1 MARQRDR
8 RQWSLNLWITAC
20 RITATFLLALVVCSA
35 DAADAASSH
44 GGGGGRSPRITEQP
58 VDVVVRKH
66 EPVTLRCG
74 ADGDPPPR
82 IAWFH
87 DGRPVRNSATRMVL
101 PEGQLFFLQVQHSRR
116 EQDTGLYWCTATNA
130 LGTVRSR
137 NASVELAALR
147 DEFRQLPKSVHAAA
161 GDSATLECVPPRG
174 HPEPTVTWFKD
185 GVQVQ
190 PGTGRVRL
198 LAQGALLI
206 ADVRPSD
213 QGRYVCRAANMLGT
227 RDSPPALLSVHTK
240 PYFVRVPEDVTSL
253 AEESVE
259 FQCKVNGDPK
269 PTVTWRRQDGK
280 MPVGRAYVQEDKSL
294 HIKNVALADEGT
306 YICEAENIVGSV
318 SASATLTVHSRPTF
332 RLTPQ
337 NQKVGLNGVAKFDCL
352 ATGNP
357 PPSVFWTREGNQVLM
372 FPGKSHGRFS
382 VSNEGTLTISGVRK
396 EDRGYYVCS
405 ALSVVGSSMA
415 KGHLEVTAL
424 ADLPPPIIR
433 LGPAN
438 QTLPLHTAAQLPCEA
453 AGTPKPVVQ
462 WLYNAAPLRVED
474 RPRYT
479 LSESGTLQIQ
489 DLQMLDSGAYTCK
502 ASSESGETSWTGS
515 LSIESPHNP
524 NVNFHRS
531 PDPST
536 FPGPPSQPVPVNT
549 TETSITLAW
558 RRSEKVGASSL
569 KGYTIEYYSSDLQSG
584 WVLAAHRVLAEK
596 YTIQALRPDSR
607 YVFIVRAENSH
618 GLGVPSPVSEPIR
631 TLGMTPHFLPEF
643 NLDEARAKLSSCV
656 VSLQD
661 IRAVSSTAVKLN
673 WKIQGMRD
681 YVEGFYIRFRD
692 MSGGSQKYNMVT
704 VLNGGALSYVLND
717 LKKFTKYEF
726 FLVPFYRSVE
736 GPPSNSRNV
745 QTLEDV
751 PTAPPES
758 VEVQVLNGTTATIFW
773 SPPPPQ
779 HRNGRLRGYI
789 VYVDGNSSNIHL
801 NQSTNSTTN
810 SLTLN
815 NLKTGASYEARV
827 VAMTTVGGGPAS
839 SAVLFKMESP
849 SASTALSTP
858 FQNIVTQSWFIAL
871 FGFLLLVAVTVFVLL
886 LIRKRRLQHAK
897 SLTTVPVH
905 KQEDISNC
913 FNSLNGRPG
922 LSPHEA
928 LWINHSAWRSSD
940 QSKDSFCETKLLNK
954 MSCASNDL
962 NYSSVY
968 APLNCGIN
976 APDYAEVDA
985 QSMTTFYKKD
995 LPSIPEPYATTTLIN
1010 PSLQKSLNGSAKD
1023 ARSGSSA
1030 EEGSRKSEKAF
1041 DFELARASEDGI
1053 TDRLLESE
1061 KLASPA
1067 SDSGSYTTD
1076 EYGMPIKKC
1085 RQKFSRGGPSSKGPM
1100 MNWSEIIP
1108 PPPEQ
1113 PPSEAGSPT
1122 NTPACFRG
1130 TPPRNVQLKQKIS
1143 GAQPMSNMRGA
1154 HGPPRVQTHSP
1165 RNTLNQ
1171 SSNSLGSS
1179 YADSYQ
1185 GVPPFF
1191 PKGQR
1196 SLLMP
1201 LQPQQSHQQQQQQE
1215 QQQLFSNPFIDR
1227 GVQSSLPSLIN
1238 EPRSSNRTTE
1248 PTGVRF
1254 GASQGYI
1261 YESANAESDVE
1272 LLTRPRSIE
1281 SSVAGDTDYAPS
1293 HAPSWTSTTEQS
1305 NSSCTSGRS
1314 SRASSYDDPVYNEV
1328 DFVSAVARAAQ
1339 NAGFQVNGSVVS
1351 TTTPTPE
1358 QGAKRSF
1365 HERDHN
1371 QQTQKVT
1378 NLPINTSKTLTHQV
1392 KNNETNPQNQLF
1404 SLSLPSQRTLG
1415 DQRPQHDE
1423 NNQPMQ
1429 SNDGA
1434 PYKPPS
1440 FHIYHDPPHLMTPPG
1455 SGRKQWRAVSRDG
1468 EVSAQVISG
1477 HLYHGST

>member
-1 MARQRDR
+1 MARQCYR
-8 RQWSLNLWITAC
+8 RRRWFLDLWITAC
-20 RITATFLLALVVCSA
+20 RIIAISLLSLIVCTG
-35 DAADAASSH
+35 DAANAASSH
-44 GGGGGRSPRITEQP
+44 GGSGGRAPRITEQP

-74 ADGDPPPR
+74 ADGDPLPR

-130 LGTVRSR
+130 VGTVRSR
-137 NASVELAALR
+137 NASVELAVLR
-147 DEFRQLPKSVHAAA
+147 DEFRQLPKSIHVA
-161 GDSATLECVPPRG
+161 GGESATLECVPPRG

-198 LAQGALLI
+198 LAQGALVI

-227 RDSPPALLSVHTK
+227 RDSPAALLSVHTK

-382 VSNEGTLTISGVRK
+382 VSNEGTLTIT
-396 EDRGYYVCS
+396 
-405 ALSVVGSSMA
+405 
-415 KGHLEVTAL
+415 EVTAI

-438 QTLPLHTAAQLPCEA
+438 QTLPLHTAAQLPCDA
-453 AGTPKPVVQ
+453 TGTPKPTVQ
-462 WLYNAAPLRVED
+462 WLYNGAPLRIDE

-479 LSESGTLQIQ
+479 LLETGTLQIQ

-502 ASSESGETSWTGS
+502 ASSESGETSWTAS

-584 WVLAAHRVLAEK
+584 WVLAAHRVLTEK

-618 GLGVPSPVSEPIR
+618 GQGVPSPVSEPIR
-631 TLGMTPHFLPEF
+631 TLGMAPHFLPEF
-643 NLDEARAKLSSCV
+643 NLDEARAKLSACI

-661 IRAVSSTAVKLN
+661 IRAVSSTAVKLS

-692 MSGGSQKYNMVT
+692 MTGGSQKYNMVT

-736 GPPSNSRNV
+736 GPPSNSRSV
-745 QTLEDV
+745 QTMEDV
-751 PTAPPES
+751 PSAPPES
-758 VEVQVLNGTTATIFW
+758 VDVQVVNGTTATIFW

-779 HRNGRLRGYI
+779 HRNGRLRGYY

-827 VAMTTVGGGPAS
+827 VALTTVGGGPAS
-839 SAVLFKMESP
+839 NAVLFKMESP
-849 SASTALSTP
+849 AASTSLSTP

-871 FGFLLLVAVTVFVLL
+871 FGFLLLVAVTIFVLL
-886 LIRKRRLQHAK
+886 VIRKRRLQHAK
-897 SLTTVPVH
+897 SLATVPVH

-940 QSKDSFCETKLLNK
+940 QSKDPFCETKLLNK
-954 MSCASNDL
+954 MSCATNDL

-1030 EEGSRKSEKAF
+1030 EEGSRKSEKGF
-1041 DFELARASEDGI
+1041 DLELARASEDGI
-1053 TDRLLESE
+1053 TDRLLESD

-1085 RQKFSRGGPSSKGPM
+1085 RQKFSRGGTSSKGPM
-1100 MNWSEIIP
+1100 MNWSELIP

-1122 NTPACFRG
+1122 STPACLRG
-1130 TPPRNVQLKQKIS
+1130 TPPRNVQLKQKIN
-1143 GAQPMSNMRGA
+1143 GAQPTSNMRGA

-1165 RNTLNQ
+1165 RSTLNQ

-1179 YADSYQ
+1179 YGDPYQ
-1185 GVPPFF
+1185 NVPPFF
-1191 PKGQR
+1191 PKGQ
-1196 SLLMP
+1196 
-1201 LQPQQSHQQQQQQE
+1201 
-1215 QQQLFSNPFIDR
+1215 SNPFIDR
-1227 GVQSSLPSLIN
+1227 GVQSSLPSLIS
-1238 EPRSSNRTTE
+1238 EPRSSIPVPE
-1248 PTGVRF
+1248 PTGYRF
-1254 GASQGYI
+1254 GAAQGYF
-1261 YESANAESDVE
+1261 YEPTNADSDVE
-1272 LLTRPRSIE
+1272 LMTRPRSIE
-1281 SSVAGDTDYAPS
+1281 SSIAGDTDYAPS
-1293 HAPSWTSTTEQS
+1293 HAPSWASTTERS

-1328 DFVSAVARAAQ
+1328 DFASAVARAAQ

-1358 QGAKRSF
+1358 QGAKRGV
-1365 HERDHN
+1365 HERQHN
-1371 QQTQKVT
+1371 QQNQKVT
-1378 NLPINTSKTLTHQV
+1378 NLQLNASKTLAHQM
-1392 KNNETNPQNQLF
+1392 KNTEAHPQNQLF
-1404 SLSLPSQRTLG
+1404 SLSLPSQRTLD
-1415 DQRPQHDE
+1415 DQRPEHDE
-1423 NNQPMQ
+1423 NNHPMQ

-1440 FHIYHDPPHLMTPPG
+1440 FHIYHDPPHLVTPPG
-1455 SGRKQWRAVSRDG
+1455 SGRKQWRAVK
-1468 EVSAQVISG
+1468 SG
-1477 HLYHGST
+1477 WRSQCPNIK

>member
-1 MARQRDR
+1 MARQCDR
-8 RQWSLNLWITAC
+8 RRWFLDLWITAC
-20 RITATFLLALVVCSA
+20 RIIAIFLISLIVCTG
-35 DAADAASSH
+35 DAANAASSH
-44 GGGGGRSPRITEQP
+44 GGGGRSPRITEQP

-82 IAWFH
+82 IAWYH
-87 DGRPVRNSATRMVL
+87 DGRPLRNSATRMVL

-130 LGTVRSR
+130 VGTVRSR
-137 NASVELAALR
+137 NASVELAVLR
-147 DEFRQLPKSVHAAA
+147 DEFRQLPKSIHVA
-161 GDSATLECVPPRG
+161 GGESATLECVPPRG

-198 LAQGALLI
+198 LVQGALVI

-227 RDSPPALLSVHTK
+227 RDSPAALLSVHTK

-280 MPVGRAYVQEDKSL
+280 MPVGRAYVQDDKSL

-306 YICEAENIVGSV
+306 YICESENIVGSV

-382 VSNEGTLTISGVRK
+382 VSNEGTLTITGVRK

-438 QTLPLHTAAQLPCEA
+438 QTLPLHTAAQLPCDA
-453 AGTPKPVVQ
+453 TGTPKPTVQ
-462 WLYNAAPLRVED
+462 WLYNGAPIRIDE

-479 LSESGTLQIQ
+479 LLESGTLQIQ

-502 ASSESGETSWTGS
+502 ASSESGETSWTAS

-584 WVLAAHRVLAEK
+584 WVLAAHRVLSEK

-618 GLGVPSPVSEPIR
+618 GQGVPSPVSEPIR
-631 TLGMTPHFLPEF
+631 TLGMAPHFLPEF
-643 NLDEARAKLSSCV
+643 NLDEARAKLSACI

-661 IRAVSSTAVKLN
+661 IRAVSSTAVKLS

-736 GPPSNSRNV
+736 GPPSNSRSV
-745 QTLEDV
+745 QTMEDV
-751 PTAPPES
+751 PSAPPES
-758 VEVQVLNGTTATIFW
+758 VEVQVVNGTMATIFW

-779 HRNGRLRGYI
+779 HRNGRLRGYY
-789 VYVDGNSSNIHL
+789 VYVDGNSSNVHF
-801 NQSTNSTTN
+801 NRSTNSTTN

-827 VAMTTVGGGPAS
+827 VALTTMGGGPAS

-849 SASTALSTP
+849 AESTSLSTP

-871 FGFLLLVAVTVFVLL
+871 FGFLLLVAVTIFILL

-928 LWINHSAWRSSD
+928 LWINHSAWRTSD
-940 QSKDSFCETKLLNK
+940 QSKDPFCETKLLNK
-954 MSCASNDL
+954 MSCATNDL

-1030 EEGSRKSEKAF
+1030 EEGSRKSEKGF
-1041 DFELARASEDGI
+1041 DLELTRASEDGI
-1053 TDRLLESE
+1053 TDRLLDSD

-1085 RQKFSRGGPSSKGPM
+1085 RQKFSRGGSSSKGPM
-1100 MNWSEIIP
+1100 MNWSELIP

-1122 NTPACFRG
+1122 GTPACLRG
-1130 TPPRNVQLKQKIS
+1130 TPPRNAQLKQKFQIN
-1143 GAQPMSNMRGA
+1143 GAQPMSNVRGA
-1154 HGPPRVQTHSP
+1154 HGQPRVQTHSP
-1165 RNTLNQ
+1165 RSTMNQ

-1179 YADSYQ
+1179 YGDSYQ
-1185 GVPPFF
+1185 NVPPFF

-1196 SLLMP
+1196 PLLKP
-1201 LQPQQSHQQQQQQE
+1201 LQPQQSQQQQNQQQQ

-1227 GVQSSLPSLIN
+1227 GVQSSLPSLIS
-1238 EPRSSNRTTE
+1238 EPRSSIPVTD
-1248 PTGVRF
+1248 PTGYRF
-1254 GASQGYI
+1254 GATQ
-1261 YESANAESDVE
+1261 
-1272 LLTRPRSIE
+1272 
-1281 SSVAGDTDYAPS
+1281 
-1293 HAPSWTSTTEQS
+1293 APSWASTTERS

-1328 DFVSAVARAAQ
+1328 DFASAVARAAQ

-1351 TTTPTPE
+1351 TTTPAQE
-1358 QGAKRSF
+1358 QGAKRNA
-1365 HERDHN
+1365 HERHHN
-1371 QQTQKVT
+1371 QQNQKVT
-1378 NLPINTSKTLTHQV
+1378 NLPPNASKTLTHQM
-1392 KNNETNPQNQLF
+1392 KNTEAHPQNQLF
-1404 SLSLPSQRTLG
+1404 SLSLPSQRTFD
-1415 DQRPQHDE
+1415 DQRLEHDE

-1440 FHIYHDPPHLMTPPG
+1440 FHIYNDPPHLVTPPE

-1468 EVSAQVISG
+1468 EVSAQILND
-1477 HLYHGST
+1477 HFYHGST

>member
-1 MARQRDR
+1 MAPRPGQRDCRLQR
-8 RQWSLNLWITAC
+8 RRLLLWITAS
-20 RITATFLLALVVCSA
+20 RIIALSLVTFIVSCTA
-35 DAADAASSH
+35 DAADAPSSR
-44 GGGGGRSPRITEQP
+44 GGGRAPRITEQP
-58 VDVVVRKH
+58 MDVVVRKH

-87 DGRPVRNSATRMVL
+87 DGRPVRDSATRMVL

-116 EQDTGLYWCTATNA
+116 DQDTGLYWCSATNP
-130 LGTVRSR
+130 LGSARSR
-137 NASVELAALR
+137 NSSVELAVLR
-147 DEFRQLPKSVHAAA
+147 DEFRQLPKSLRVAA

-185 GVQVQ
+185 GTQVQ
-190 PGTGRVRL
+190 PGPGRVRL
-198 LAQGALLI
+198 LGHGSLLI
-206 ADVRPSD
+206 ADVRPAD

-227 RDSPPALLSVHTK
+227 RDSPPALISVHTK
-240 PYFVRVPEDVTSL
+240 PYFVRVPEDVTTL

-280 MPVGRAYVQEDKSL
+280 MPVGRAYVPEDKTL
-294 HIKNVALADEGT
+294 HIKNVVPADEGT
-306 YICEAENIVGSV
+306 YICESENIVGSV

-337 NQKVGLNGVAKFDCL
+337 DQKVGLNGVAKFDCL

-382 VSNEGTLTISGVRK
+382 VTHEGTLIISGVRK

-453 AGTPKPVVQ
+453 AGTPKPTVQ
-462 WLYNAAPLRVED
+462 WLYNASPLNVGG
-474 RPRYT
+474 RPRFT
-479 LSESGTLQIQ
+479 LLESGTLQIQ
-489 DLQMLDSGAYTCK
+489 DLQMMDSGAYTCK
-502 ASSESGETSWTGS
+502 ASSESGETSWTAS
-515 LSIESPHNP
+515 LTVESPHNP

-536 FPGPPSQPVPVNT
+536 FPGPPSQPVVVNT
-549 TETSITLAW
+549 TETSITLTW

-584 WVLAAHRVLAEK
+584 WVLAAHRVLVETF
-596 YTIQALRPDSR
+596 TIQALRPDSR
-607 YVFIVRAENSH
+607 YIFIVRAENSH
-618 GLGVPSPVSEPIR
+618 GLGVPSPASETIR
-631 TLGMTPHFLPEF
+631 TLGMAPHFLPEY
-643 NLDEARAKLSSCV
+643 NLDEARAKLSACV
-656 VSLQD
+656 VTLQD
-661 IRAVSSTAVKLN
+661 TRATSSTAVKLN
-673 WKIQGMRD
+673 WKIQGNKD

-736 GPPSNSRNV
+736 GPPSNSRSV

-751 PTAPPES
+751 PTAPPDS
-758 VEVQVLNGTTATIFW
+758 VEVQVLNATTATIFW

-779 HRNGRLRGYI
+779 HRNGRLRGYN
-789 VYVDGNSSNIHL
+789 VYVDGNSSDLQVNK
-801 NQSTNSTTN
+801 STNSTTN
-810 SLTLN
+810 TLTLR
-815 NLKTGASYEARV
+815 NLKTGATYEARV
-827 VAMTTVGGGPAS
+827 VALTTIGGGPAS
-839 SAVLFKMESP
+839 SPVRFKMESP
-849 SASTALSTP
+849 APSTSLSTP

-871 FGFLLLVAVTVFVLL
+871 FGCLLLVVITVFVLF
-886 LIRKRRLQHAK
+886 LIRKRRLEHAK
-897 SLTTVPVH
+897 AITSVPVH

-913 FNSLNGRPG
+913 FNSLTGRAG

-928 LWINHSAWRSSD
+928 LWINHSAWRPSD
-940 QSKDSFCETKLLNK
+940 PSKEPFCETKLLNK
-954 MSCASNDL
+954 MNCASNDL

-976 APDYAEVDA
+976 APDYAEVDTHN
-985 QSMTTFYKKD
+985 MTTFYKKD

-1010 PSLQKSLNGSAKD
+1010 PSLQKSFNGSAKD
-1023 ARSGSSA
+1023 GRSGSSA
-1030 EEGSRKSEKAF
+1030 EEGSRKSDKAF
-1041 DFELARASEDGI
+1041 DLELRRTSEDGV
-1053 TDRLLESE
+1053 TDRLLESD

-1076 EYGMPIKKC
+1076 EYGMPIKKS
-1085 RQKFSRGGPSSKGPM
+1085 RQKFPRGGAVSKGPL

-1113 PPSEAGSPT
+1113 PPSDAGSPP
-1122 NTPACFRG
+1122 NTPASLRG
-1130 TPPRNVQLKQKIS
+1130 TSPHNRQLKQKLQPN
-1143 GAQPMSNMRGA
+1143 GAQSAHNNLRGA
-1154 HGPPRVQTHSP
+1154 HGPPRFPVPSP
-1165 RNTLNQ
+1165 KGTLNQ
-1171 SSNSLGSS
+1171 SSNSLGSA
-1179 YADSYQ
+1179 YADPYQ
-1185 GVPPFF
+1185 GPPFL
-1191 PKGQR
+1191 PRGPR
-1196 SLLMP
+1196 SLLRP
-1201 LQPQQSHQQQQQQE
+1201 LQPQQSQHQPMQQQQQ
-1215 QQQLFSNPFIDR
+1215 QQQLFSNPFMDR
-1227 GVQSSLPSLIN
+1227 GVQSSLPSLIS
-1238 EPRSSNRTTE
+1238 EPHSLNPPMGPSGPRLATL
-1248 PTGVRF
+1248 
-1254 GASQGYI
+1254 QGHI
-1261 YESANAESDVE
+1261 YHPADGESDVE
-1272 LLTRPRSIE
+1272 ELSRPRSLE
-1281 SSVAGDTDYAPS
+1281 SSIAGDTDYAPS
-1293 HAPSWTSTTEQS
+1293 HAPSWASTTEQS

-1314 SRASSYDDPVYNEV
+1314 SGASSYDDSVYNEV
-1328 DFVSAVARAAQ
+1328 DFASAVALAAQ
-1339 NAGFQVNGSVVS
+1339 NAGFQVNGTVISTAPPTAEQSGKTSVPDWLLDQQNDKVS
-1351 TTTPTPE
+1351 N
-1358 QGAKRSF
+1358 S
-1365 HERDHN
+1365 
-1371 QQTQKVT
+1371 QKHG
-1378 NLPINTSKTLTHQV
+1378 SKTLSHQI
-1392 KNNETNPQNQLF
+1392 KNT
-1404 SLSLPSQRTLG
+1404 
-1415 DQRPQHDE
+1415 
-1423 NNQPMQ
+1423 
-1429 SNDGA
+1429 GA

-1440 FHIYHDPPHLMTPPG
+1440 FPIYHDPPSLVAPPSRG
-1455 SGRKQWRAVSRDG
+1455 GNHWRVAGREDEINHHTNSMPLGFCDKEKPSGGFRHDL
-1468 EVSAQVISG
+1468 SG

>member
-1 MARQRDR
+1 MACQCDR
-8 RQWSLNLWITAC
+8 RRWFLDLWITAS
-20 RITATFLLALVVCSA
+20 RITVIFLISLIVSSGY
-35 DAADAASSH
+35 AAKAASSH
-44 GGGGGRSPRITEQP
+44 GGGGRSPRITEQP

-82 IAWFH
+82 IAWYH

-130 LGTVRSR
+130 VGTVRSR
-137 NASVELAALR
+137 NASVELAVLR
-147 DEFRQLPKSVHAAA
+147 DEFRQLPKSIHVA
-161 GDSATLECVPPRG
+161 GGESATLECVPPRG

-198 LAQGALLI
+198 LAQGALVI

-227 RDSPPALLSVHTK
+227 RDSPAALLSVHTK

-306 YICEAENIVGSV
+306 YICESENIVGSV

-337 NQKVGLNGVAKFDCL
+337 NHKVGLNGVAKFDCL

-382 VSNEGTLTISGVRK
+382 VSNEGTLTITGVRK

-438 QTLPLHTAAQLPCEA
+438 QTLPLHTAAQLPCDA
-453 AGTPKPVVQ
+453 TGTPKPTVQ
-462 WLYNAAPLRVED
+462 WLYNGAPLRIDE

-479 LSESGTLQIQ
+479 LLESGTLQIQ
-489 DLQMLDSGAYTCK
+489 DLQRLDSGAYTCK
-502 ASSESGETSWTGS
+502 ASSESGETSWTAS

-558 RRSEKVGASSL
+558 RCSEKVGASSL

-584 WVLAAHRVLAEK
+584 WVLAAHRVLSEK

-618 GLGVPSPVSEPIR
+618 GQGVPSPVSEPIR
-631 TLGMTPHFLPEF
+631 TLGMAPHFLPEF
-643 NLDEARAKLSSCV
+643 NLGEARAKLSACI

-661 IRAVSSTAVKLN
+661 IRAVSSTAVKLS
-673 WKIQGMRD
+673 WKIQGLRD

-692 MSGGSQKYNMVT
+692 MTGGSQKYNMVT

-736 GPPSNSRNV
+736 GPPSNSRSV
-745 QTLEDV
+745 QTMEDV
-751 PTAPPES
+751 PSAPPES
-758 VEVQVLNGTTATIFW
+758 VEVQVVNGTMATIFW

-779 HRNGRLRGYI
+779 HRNGRLRGYY
-789 VYVDGNSSNIHL
+789 VYVDGNFSNVHF

-827 VAMTTVGGGPAS
+827 VALTTMGGGPAS

-849 SASTALSTP
+849 AESTSLSTP

-871 FGFLLLVAVTVFVLL
+871 FGFLLLVAVTIFVLL

-928 LWINHSAWRSSD
+928 LWINHSAWRTSD
-940 QSKDSFCETKLLNK
+940 QSKDPFCETKLLNK
-954 MSCASNDL
+954 MSCATNDL

-1030 EEGSRKSEKAF
+1030 EEGSRKSEKGF
-1041 DFELARASEDGI
+1041 DLELTRASEDGI
-1053 TDRLLESE
+1053 TDRLLDSD

-1085 RQKFSRGGPSSKGPM
+1085 RQKFSRGGSSSKGPM
-1100 MNWSEIIP
+1100 MNWSELIP

-1122 NTPACFRG
+1122 GTPACLRG
-1130 TPPRNVQLKQKIS
+1130 TPPRDAQLKQKFQIN
-1143 GAQPMSNMRGA
+1143 GAQPTSNMRGA
-1154 HGPPRVQTHSP
+1154 HGQPRVQTHSP
-1165 RNTLNQ
+1165 RSIMNQ

-1179 YADSYQ
+1179 YGDSYQ
-1185 GVPPFF
+1185 NVPPFF

-1196 SLLMP
+1196 PLLKP
-1201 LQPQQSHQQQQQQE
+1201 LLPQQSQQQPNQQQ
-1215 QQQLFSNPFIDR
+1215 QQQLFSNPIIDR
-1227 GVQSSLPSLIN
+1227 GVQSSLPSLI
-1238 EPRSSNRTTE
+1238 S
-1248 PTGVRF
+1248 
-1254 GASQGYI
+1254 YI
-1261 YESANAESDVE
+1261 YEPTNADSDLE
-1272 LLTRPRSIE
+1272 LMTRPRSIE
-1281 SSVAGDTDYAPS
+1281 SSIAGDTDYAPS
-1293 HAPSWTSTTEQS
+1293 HAPSWASMTERS

-1328 DFVSAVARAAQ
+1328 DFASAVARAAQ
-1339 NAGFQVNGSVVS
+1339 NSGFQVNGSVVS
-1351 TTTPTPE
+1351 TTTPAQE
-1358 QGAKRSF
+1358 QGAKRSA
-1365 HERDHN
+1365 HERHHN
-1371 QQTQKVT
+1371 QQNQKVT
-1378 NLPINTSKTLTHQV
+1378 NLPPNASKTLTHQM
-1392 KNNETNPQNQLF
+1392 KNTEAHPQNQLF
-1404 SLSLPSQRTLG
+1404 SLSLPSQRTFD
-1415 DQRPQHDE
+1415 DQRLEHDE

-1440 FHIYHDPPHLMTPPG
+1440 FHIYHDPPHLLTPPE

-1468 EVSAQVISG
+1468 EVSAQILND
-1477 HLYHGST
+1477 HFYHGLT

>member
-1 MARQRDR
+1 MLHEPFSQLATARSSERNAIIIHAQLMMVR
-8 RQWSLNLWITAC
+8 T
-20 RITATFLLALVVCSA
+20 
-35 DAADAASSH
+35 SSH
-44 GGGGGRSPRITEQP
+44 GGGGGRAPRITEQP

-130 LGTVRSR
+130 LGTVRLPKR
-137 NASVELAALR
+137 KRRARWHAASQRLEFGRTRIRQNTLLRDEASTIVLR
-147 DEFRQLPKSVHAAA
+147 DEFRQLPKSIHVA
-161 GDSATLECVPPRG
+161 GGESATLECVPPRG

-198 LAQGALLI
+198 LAQGALVI

-227 RDSPPALLSVHTK
+227 RDSPAAQLSVH
-240 PYFVRVPEDVTSL
+240 
-253 AEESVE
+253 
-259 FQCKVNGDPK
+259 N
-269 PTVTWRRQDGK
+269 
-280 MPVGRAYVQEDKSL
+280 
-294 HIKNVALADEGT
+294 EGT
-306 YICEAENIVGSV
+306 YICESENIVGSV

-438 QTLPLHTAAQLPCEA
+438 QTLPLHTAAQLPCDA
-453 AGTPKPVVQ
+453 TGTPKPTVQ
-462 WLYNAAPLRVED
+462 WLYNGAPLRIEE

-479 LSESGTLQIQ
+479 LLQSGTLQIQ

-502 ASSESGETSWTGS
+502 ASSESGETSWTAS
-515 LSIESPHNP
+515 LTIESPHNP

-618 GLGVPSPVSEPIR
+618 GQGVPSPVSEPIR
-631 TLGMTPHFLPEF
+631 TLGMTRLHFLFQEWRHIFSPEF
-643 NLDEARAKLSSCV
+643 NLDEARAKLSACI

-704 VLNGGALSYVLND
+704 VLNGAGALSYVLND

-736 GPPSNSRNV
+736 GPPSNSRSV
-745 QTLEDV
+745 QTMEDV

-758 VEVQVLNGTTATIFW
+758 VEVQVVNGTTATIFW

-779 HRNGRLRGYI
+779 HRNGRLRGYN

-827 VAMTTVGGGPAS
+827 VALTTVGGGPAS
-839 SAVLFKMESP
+839 SVVQFKMESP
-849 SASTALSTP
+849 AASTSLSTP

-871 FGFLLLVAVTVFVLL
+871 FGFLLLVAVTIFVLL

-897 SLTTVPVH
+897 SLATVPVH

-940 QSKDSFCETKLLNK
+940 QSKDPFCETKLLNK
-954 MSCASNDL
+954 MSCATNDL

-1041 DFELARASEDGI
+1041 DLELARASE
-1053 TDRLLESE
+1053 
-1061 KLASPA
+1061 
-1067 SDSGSYTTD
+1067 GS
-1076 EYGMPIKKC
+1076 
-1085 RQKFSRGGPSSKGPM
+1085 SSKGPM
-1100 MNWSEIIP
+1100 MNWSELIP

-1122 NTPACFRG
+1122 STPACLRA
-1130 TPPRNVQLKQKIS
+1130 TPPRNVQLKQKIN

-1154 HGPPRVQTHSP
+1154 HGQPRVETHSP
-1165 RNTLNQ
+1165 RSTLNQ
-1171 SSNSLGSS
+1171 SSNSLGNS
-1179 YADSYQ
+1179 YGDSYEN
-1185 GVPPFF
+1185 VPPFF
-1191 PKGQR
+1191 PKGQ
-1196 SLLMP
+1196 
-1201 LQPQQSHQQQQQQE
+1201 
-1215 QQQLFSNPFIDR
+1215 SNPFIDR

-1238 EPRSSNRTTE
+1238 EPRSSIPATE
-1248 PTGVRF
+1248 PTGYRF
-1254 GASQGYI
+1254 GAAQGYI
-1261 YESANAESDVE
+1261 YEPANADSDVE
-1272 LLTRPRSIE
+1272 LMTRPRSIE
-1281 SSVAGDTDYAPS
+1281 SSIAGDTDYAPS
-1293 HAPSWTSTTEQS
+1293 HAPSWASTTERS

-1328 DFVSAVARAAQ
+1328 DFASAVARAAQ
-1339 NAGFQVNGSVVS
+1339 NAGFQVNGSVIS

-1358 QGAKRSF
+1358 QGDMDDEIVRIVDMPRDATASPVCSVCLCVLRSVF
-1365 HERDHN
+1365 AIDAR
-1371 QQTQKVT
+1371 K
-1378 NLPINTSKTLTHQV
+1378 
-1392 KNNETNPQNQLF
+1392 ETY
-1404 SLSLPSQRTLG
+1404 
-1415 DQRPQHDE
+1415 
-1423 NNQPMQ
+1423 
-1429 SNDGA
+1429 A
-1434 PYKPPS
+1434 P
-1440 FHIYHDPPHLMTPPG
+1440 L
-1455 SGRKQWRAVSRDG
+1455 
-1468 EVSAQVISG
+1468 
-1477 HLYHGST
+1477 

>member
-1 MARQRDR
+1 MARQCDR
-8 RQWSLNLWITAC
+8 RRWFLDLWITTC
-20 RITATFLLALVVCSA
+20 RIIAIFLLSVIVCTG
-35 DAADAASSH
+35 DAANAASSH
-44 GGGGGRSPRITEQP
+44 GGGGGRAPRITEQP

-137 NASVELAALR
+137 NASVELAVLR
-147 DEFRQLPKSVHAAA
+147 DEFRQLPKSIHVA
-161 GDSATLECVPPRG
+161 GGESATLECVPPRG

-198 LAQGALLI
+198 LAQGALVI

-227 RDSPPALLSVHTK
+227 RDSPAAQLSVHTK

-306 YICEAENIVGSV
+306 YICESENIVGSV

-438 QTLPLHTAAQLPCEA
+438 QTLPLHTAAQLPCDA
-453 AGTPKPVVQ
+453 TGTPKPTVQ
-462 WLYNAAPLRVED
+462 WLYNGAPLRIEE

-479 LSESGTLQIQ
+479 LLQSGTLQIQ

-502 ASSESGETSWTGS
+502 ASSESGETSWTAS
-515 LSIESPHNP
+515 LTIESPHNP

-618 GLGVPSPVSEPIR
+618 GQGVPSPVSEPIR
-631 TLGMTPHFLPEF
+631 TLGMAPHFLPEF
-643 NLDEARAKLSSCV
+643 NLDEARAKLSACI

-736 GPPSNSRNV
+736 GPPSNSRSV
-745 QTLEDV
+745 QTMEDV

-758 VEVQVLNGTTATIFW
+758 VEVQVVNGTMATIFW

-779 HRNGRLRGYI
+779 HRNGRLRGYN

-827 VAMTTVGGGPAS
+827 VALTTVGGGPAS
-839 SAVLFKMESP
+839 SAVQFKMESP
-849 SASTALSTP
+849 AASTSLSTP

-871 FGFLLLVAVTVFVLL
+871 FGFLLLVAVTIFVLL

-897 SLTTVPVH
+897 SLATVPVN
-905 KQEDISNC
+905 KQEDI
-913 FNSLNGRPG
+913 
-922 LSPHEA
+922 
-928 LWINHSAWRSSD
+928 
-940 QSKDSFCETKLLNK
+940 
-954 MSCASNDL
+954 
-962 NYSSVY
+962 SVY

-1041 DFELARASEDGI
+1041 DLELARASEDGI
-1053 TDRLLESE
+1053 TDRLLESD

-1085 RQKFSRGGPSSKGPM
+1085 RQNFSRGGSSSKGPM
-1100 MNWSEIIP
+1100 MNWSELIP

-1122 NTPACFRG
+1122 STPACLRG
-1130 TPPRNVQLKQKIS
+1130 TPPRNVQLKQKLQIN
-1143 GAQPMSNMRGA
+1143 GAQPVSNMRGA
-1154 HGPPRVQTHSP
+1154 HGQPRVQTHFP
-1165 RNTLNQ
+1165 RSTLNK
-1171 SSNSLGSS
+1171 SSNSLGNSHG
-1179 YADSYQ
+1179 DSYEN
-1185 GVPPFF
+1185 VPPFF
-1191 PKGQR
+1191 PKGPR
-1196 SLLMP
+1196 SLLKP
-1201 LQPQQSHQQQQQQE
+1201 LQPQQSHQQQQ

-1238 EPRSSNRTTE
+1238 EPRSSIPAAE
-1248 PTGVRF
+1248 PTGYRF
-1254 GASQGYI
+1254 GAAQGYI
-1261 YESANAESDVE
+1261 YEPENADSDVE
-1272 LLTRPRSIE
+1272 LMTRPRSIE
-1281 SSVAGDTDYAPS
+1281 SSIAGDTDYAPS
-1293 HAPSWTSTTEQS
+1293 HAPSWASTTERS

-1328 DFVSAVARAAQ
+1328 DFASAVARAAQ
-1339 NAGFQVNGSVVS
+1339 NAGFQVNGSVIS

-1358 QGAKRSF
+1358 QGAKRGV
-1365 HERDHN
+1365 HERQHN
-1371 QQTQKVT
+1371 QQNQKVT
-1378 NLPINTSKTLTHQV
+1378 NLPQNASKTLTHQMR
-1392 KNNETNPQNQLF
+1392 NTETHPQNQLF
-1404 SLSLPSQRTLG
+1404 SLSLPSQRTLE
-1415 DQRPQHDE
+1415 DQRPDHDE

-1440 FHIYHDPPHLMTPPG
+1440 FHIYHDPPHLVTPPG

-1468 EVSAQVISG
+1468 EVSAQILSG

>member
-1 MARQRDR
+1 MARQCDR
-8 RQWSLNLWITAC
+8 RRWFLDLWITAC
-20 RITATFLLALVVCSA
+20 RIIAIFLLSLIVCTGN
-35 DAADAASSH
+35 AANAASSH
-44 GGGGGRSPRITEQP
+44 GGGGGRAPRITEQP

-137 NASVELAALR
+137 NASVELAVLR
-147 DEFRQLPKSVHAAA
+147 DEFRQLPKSIHVA
-161 GDSATLECVPPRG
+161 GGESATLECVPPRG

-198 LAQGALLI
+198 LVQGALVI

-227 RDSPPALLSVHTK
+227 RDSPAAVLSVHTK

-294 HIKNVALADEGT
+294 HIKNVALPDEGT
-306 YICEAENIVGSV
+306 YICESENIVGSV

-415 KGHLEVTAL
+415 NGHLEVTAL

-438 QTLPLHTAAQLPCEA
+438 QTLPLHTAAQLPCDA
-453 AGTPKPVVQ
+453 TGTPKPTVQ
-462 WLYNAAPLRVED
+462 WLYNGAPLRIEE

-479 LSESGTLQIQ
+479 LVQSGTLQIQ

-502 ASSESGETSWTGS
+502 ASSESGETSWTAS
-515 LSIESPHNP
+515 LTIESPHNP

-618 GLGVPSPVSEPIR
+618 GQGVPSPVSEPIR
-631 TLGMTPHFLPEF
+631 TLGMAPHFLPEF
-643 NLDEARAKLSSCV
+643 NLDEARAKLSACI

-736 GPPSNSRNV
+736 GPPSNSRSV
-745 QTLEDV
+745 QTMEDV

-758 VEVQVLNGTTATIFW
+758 VEVQVVNGTTATIFW

-779 HRNGRLRGYI
+779 HRNGRLRGYN

-827 VAMTTVGGGPAS
+827 VALTTVGGGPAS
-839 SAVLFKMESP
+839 SVVQFKMESP
-849 SASTALSTP
+849 AASTSLSTP

-871 FGFLLLVAVTVFVLL
+871 FGFLLLVAVTIFVLL

-897 SLTTVPVH
+897 SLATVPVH

-913 FNSLNGRPG
+913 FNSLNSRPG

-940 QSKDSFCETKLLNK
+940 QSKDPFCETKLLNK
-954 MSCASNDL
+954 MSCATNDL

-995 LPSIPEPYATTTLIN
+995 LPSIPEPYATTTLID

-1041 DFELARASEDGI
+1041 DLELARASEDGI
-1053 TDRLLESE
+1053 TDRLLESD

-1085 RQKFSRGGPSSKGPM
+1085 RQKFSRGGSSSKGPM
-1100 MNWSEIIP
+1100 MNWSELIP

-1122 NTPACFRG
+1122 STPACLRA
-1130 TPPRNVQLKQKIS
+1130 TPPRNVQLKQKLQIN

-1154 HGPPRVQTHSP
+1154 HGQPRVETHSP
-1165 RNTLNQ
+1165 RSTLNQ
-1171 SSNSLGSS
+1171 SSNSLGNS
-1179 YADSYQ
+1179 YGDSYEN
-1185 GVPPFF
+1185 VPPFF

-1196 SLLMP
+1196 SLLKP
-1201 LQPQQSHQQQQQQE
+1201 LQPQQSHRQQQQQ

-1238 EPRSSNRTTE
+1238 EPRSSIPATE
-1248 PTGVRF
+1248 PTGYRF
-1254 GASQGYI
+1254 GAAQGYI
-1261 YESANAESDVE
+1261 YEPANADSDVE
-1272 LLTRPRSIE
+1272 LMTRPRSIE
-1281 SSVAGDTDYAPS
+1281 SSIAGDTDYAPS
-1293 HAPSWTSTTEQS
+1293 HAPSWASTTERS

-1328 DFVSAVARAAQ
+1328 DFASAVARAAQ
-1339 NAGFQVNGSVVS
+1339 NAGFQVNGSVIS

-1358 QGAKRSF
+1358 Q
-1365 HERDHN
+1365 
-1371 QQTQKVT
+1371 
-1378 NLPINTSKTLTHQV
+1378 
-1392 KNNETNPQNQLF
+1392 
-1404 SLSLPSQRTLG
+1404 
-1415 DQRPQHDE
+1415 
-1423 NNQPMQ
+1423 
-1429 SNDGA
+1429 GA

-1440 FHIYHDPPHLMTPPG
+1440 FHIYHDPPHLVTPPG

-1468 EVSAQVISG
+1468 EVSAQILSG